1 MAEECLQ
8 IKNINT
14 TNRGLISTLQINCGS
29 LEAGRYMLKEIQF
42 YLPNFQLVG
51 DECDYNL
58 SSR

>member
-29 LEAGRYMLKEIQF
+29 LEAGQYMLKEIQF
-42 YLPNFQLVG
+42 YLVSLP
-51 DECDYNL
+51 
-58 SSR
+58 